1 MNNELIAR
9 FNTPSHKLTGNHET
23 TSLIDLET
31 GLGNF
36 IASRFSGLVVT
47 DKAASR
53 NKGVLAFLEKEL
65 AQRVV
70 CGEFNDPQ
78 SILSAISA
86 KKHDSNTL
94 PVINVSMPVSFA
106 FADGEAY
113 RDIELCADLHD
124 KNGVTIAVL
133 NKMFVRS
140 TASITILAEDKPTV
154 LYLAANLATALR
166 LYTSRGHA
174 RFTAATKLF
183 NVPITL
189 HGEIESPKSVS
200 FDSVTLP
207 FNDSRL
213 YGMTTSLDVVGELL
227 QAVGVE
233 HKPAQI
239 EVYTGLNKRGQ

>member
-9 FNTPSHKLTGNHET
+9 FNTPSIKLTGNHET

-47 DKAASR
+47 DKTAPR

-94 PVINVSMPVSFA
+94 PVVNVAMPVSFA

-113 RDIELCADLHD
+113 RDIELCGDLH
-124 KNGVTIAVL
+124 
-133 NKMFVRS
+133 NKMARQSQWCTKCLCAVPRASPSWLRINQQSYIWPPTWPLRFAYTAHMGAPVSLRRPSYSICLSHCMERSSHRKACRS
-140 TASITILAEDKPTV
+140 T
-154 LYLAANLATALR
+154 R
-166 LYTSRGHA
+166 
-174 RFTAATKLF
+174 
-183 NVPITL
+183 
-189 HGEIESPKSVS
+189 
-200 FDSVTLP
+200 
-207 FNDSRL
+207 
-213 YGMTTSLDVVGELL
+213 
-227 QAVGVE
+227 
-233 HKPAQI
+233 
-239 EVYTGLNKRGQ
+239 